1 MPGGSKKGGGLETK
15 STYKESAM
23 KVEADPTANRR
34 DTGGLERGP
43 FQMKYQGNS
52 SAFPFKS
59 PMKHDLPHNEPH
71 GHAGDVIGSSKPG
84 KVKPPKGGDEYGGK

>member
-1 MPGGSKKGGGLETK
+1 MPRGSKKGGGLETK

-23 KVEADPTANRR
+23 KAQGRIDPDAMVAR
-34 DTGGLERGP
+34 GKGAGP

-59 PMKHDLPHNEPH
+59 PRKHDLPHNEPH

>member
-34 DTGGLERGP
+34 DTGGRTA
-43 FQMKYQGNS
+43 FTMKSGNT
-52 SAFPFKS
+52 PMFKY
-59 PMKHDLPHNEPH
+59 M
-71 GHAGDVIGSSKPG
+71 GS
-84 KVKPPKGGDEYGGK
+84 